1 MSLAGVT
8 GGCSGCPCTPA
19 EPAVGHRS
27 QPAQLRAPWS
37 GSLGRPVQEKR
48 VNKGLD
54 WAFVIHQI
62 SRGSDGAS
70 PLPEHLLP
78 LLHTGSLWLTAGRG
92 TWGRLGVTSDLL
104 VTLLWDE
111 DGGGTPKGQPLTIQ
125 GPLQDEVLRGLR
137 VRVTLLSL
145 PKVGGLRGAGRDGQT
160 SCPTPALPAGCRLG
174 ALTGFAARAPF
185 QAPAPGAFSCRE
197 K

>member
-54 WAFVIHQI
+54 WAFVIRQI

-92 TWGRLGVTSDLL
+92 TWGTLGVTSDLL
-104 VTLLWDE
+104 VTLLWDK
-111 DGGGTPKGQPLTIQ
+111 DRWGNPKGAATHHTRAIAGRGAQGSPCTGHSPVPAQGGGVKGCWKGWPNILPNPSITC
-125 GPLQDEVLRGLR
+125 R
-137 VRVTLLSL
+137 V
-145 PKVGGLRGAGRDGQT
+145 
-160 SCPTPALPAGCRLG
+160 
-174 ALTGFAARAPF
+174 
-185 QAPAPGAFSCRE
+185 
-197 K
+197 